1 LESVYESCLAH
12 ELKERGLVVL
22 RQQFQAIRS
31 KRLTVED
38 AYRID
43 LIVQSP
49 SSPATVFVELKAKER
64 LLPIDEA
71 QLLTH
76 LKLSGCRLGLLI
88 NFNVQLLKRGI
99 CRLVNGFPDLPLCET
114 PASSAPLR

>member
-1 LESVYESCLAH
+1 MLGAY
-12 ELKERGLVVL
+12 ELKERGLRVV
-22 RQQFQAIRS
+22 RQRDQAIRY

-38 AYRID
+38 AYRVD
-43 LIVQSP
+43 LVVESAA
-49 SSPATVFVELKAKER
+49 SPAMVFVELKAKER

-76 LKLSGCRLGLLI
+76 LKLSGCSLGLLI
-88 NFNVQLLKRGI
+88 NFNVELLKRGI
-99 CRLVNGFPDLPLCET
+99 CRLVNGFPDRALCET